1 MMMKRTLNANSIGW
15 VLVLL
20 AVSLLASA
28 CSEAE
33 QADVKEI
40 SQQELMSSP
49 PTGVLI
55 LDVRTQEE
63 FSSGHVPGAVNI
75 PHDELASRL
84 ADLESDTDRPVVVYC
99 RSGRRAGF
107 ASSVL
112 VDAGYTNIFHLE
124 GDMNGWQASGLPTQ

>member
-1 MMMKRTLNANSIGW
+1 MMKRTVNATSFGW

-28 CSEAE
+28 CSLAE
-33 QADVKEI
+33 QPDVKEI

-49 PTGVLI
+49 PADVLI

-63 FSSGHVPGAVNI
+63 FSSGHGPGAVNI

-84 ADLESDTDRPVVVYC
+84 SDLESETDRPVVVYC
-99 RSGRRAGF
+99 RSGRRAGV

-112 VDAGYTNIFHLE
+112 LDAGYTNIFHLE
-124 GDMNGWQASGLPTQ
+124 GDMNGWQAGGLPTQ